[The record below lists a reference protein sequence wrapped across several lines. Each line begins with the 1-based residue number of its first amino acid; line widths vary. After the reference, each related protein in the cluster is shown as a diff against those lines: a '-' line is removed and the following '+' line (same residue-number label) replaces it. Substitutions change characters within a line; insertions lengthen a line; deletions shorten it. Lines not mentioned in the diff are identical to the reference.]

1 MLTTS
6 LNLLLVSDAPLPQPI
21 LRLNRFQLL
30 VESSSDI
37 LQFSGTPD
45 VPQFSDA
52 VNR

>member
-6 LNLLLVSDAPLPQPI
+6 LNSLLVSDTPHSSTYPL
-21 LRLNRFQLL
+21 LNRFQLL
-30 VESSSDI
+30 VEISSDI
-37 LQFSGTPD
+37 LQFSGTPN